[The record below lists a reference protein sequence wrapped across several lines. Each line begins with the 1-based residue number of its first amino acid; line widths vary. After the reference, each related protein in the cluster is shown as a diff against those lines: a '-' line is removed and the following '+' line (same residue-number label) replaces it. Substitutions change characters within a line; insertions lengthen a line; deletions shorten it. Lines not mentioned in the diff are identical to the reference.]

1 MNPTQKFKDSDFMER
16 LNPASRMEQLKFF
29 FLANMKYYVYLVIG
43 LIFLAATVITYRYYV
58 SPSMNKKFV
67 ENREF
72 MPEGVDWNSAEIYI
86 FYADWCPHCKT
97 AAPHWDEIIRTYDG
111 KTINRINIEFHK
123 VNCTESD
130 SAECAPL
137 LNKFKI
143 EGYPTVKMVLGD
155 EVIDFDANPTVQ
167 NLTQFITTV
176 IGSPP
181 SYLDKKAESSDDETF
196 GKKQI
201 IKTDGDGN
209 EY

>member
-1 MNPTQKFKDSDFMER
+1 MNPGQNFKESDFMEN
-16 LNPASRMEQLKFF
+16 LNPTTKVEQLKNF
-29 FLANMKYYVYLVIG
+29 FLANLKYYTYLVIT
-43 LIFLAATVITYRYYV
+43 LIFLIAAVMTYKYYI
-58 SPSMNKKFV
+58 SPTMNKKYI

-97 AAPHWDEIIRTYDG
+97 AAPHWDKIIETYDG
-111 KTINRINIEFHK
+111 KTINRINIDFHK
-123 VNCTESD
+123 VNCTDSD

-137 LNKFKI
+137 LGKFKI
-143 EGYPTVKMVLGD
+143 EGYPTIKMVLGD
-155 EVIDFDANPTVQ
+155 EVIDFDANPTVE

-181 SYLDKKAESSDDETF
+181 SYLDKKAASSDDQTF

-201 IKTDGDGN
+201 IKTDGDDEN
-209 EY
+209 Y